1 MTVLILAEHDGQK
14 LKTATRQAVS
24 AARAFGLP
32 VTLVL
37 FGDRLSAVA
46 EEAAR
51 VTGVLEVKRI
61 EAPHLAHILPEDV
74 APTLAEL
81 ARDARALIAAHTPFA
96 KNILPRVA
104 ALLDVAMVS
113 DVVKIESCGR
123 YVRPIYAGNLLATV
137 ENPEPVQLVTV
148 RATAFD
154 VAGDGGS
161 ANVETL
167 AAPAPNAGLAEF
179 KGESLAA
186 SERPDLASARVVVS
200 GGRSLASAERFDALL
215 GPLAGKLDAAL
226 GATRAAVDE
235 GIAPNDWQVGQ
246 TGSVVAPELYLAIG
260 VSGAVQHLAGMK
272 DSKVI
277 VAINRDPDAPIF
289 QVADYGLVADLFDA
303 VPKLSAALA

>member
-14 LKTATRQAVS
+14 LRTATRQAVS
-24 AARAFGLP
+24 AAQAFGLP
-32 VTLVL
+32 VTLLL
-37 FGDRLSAVA
+37 FGADLRAVA

-51 VTGVLEVKRI
+51 VTGVSEVKRI
-61 EAPHLAHILPEDV
+61 EAPHLAHVLPEDV

-81 ARDARALIAAHTPFA
+81 ARDARALVAAHTPFA

-104 ALLDVAMVS
+104 ALLDVAMLS
-113 DVVKIESCGR
+113 DVVQIEACGR

-148 RATAFD
+148 RATAFAA
-154 VAGDGGS
+154 AGDGGS
-161 ANVETL
+161 ADVESL
-167 AAPAPNAGLAEF
+167 AAPAPNAGLAEW
-179 KGESLAA
+179 KGESLAV
-186 SERPDLASARVVVS
+186 SGRPDLASARVVVS
-200 GGRSLASAERFDALL
+200 GGRSLASADQFDALL
-215 GPLAGKLDAAL
+215 GPLAGRLDAAL
-226 GATRAAVDE
+226 GATRAAIDE

-246 TGSVVAPELYLAIG
+246 TGSVVAPELYIAIG

-289 QVADYGLVADLFDA
+289 QVADYGLVADLFDT